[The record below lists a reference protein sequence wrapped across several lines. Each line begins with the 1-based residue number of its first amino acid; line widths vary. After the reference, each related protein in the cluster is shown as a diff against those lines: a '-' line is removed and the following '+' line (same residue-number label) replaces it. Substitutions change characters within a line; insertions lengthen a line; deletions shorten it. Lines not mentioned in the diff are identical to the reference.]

1 MTTSLAFAQMEISHT
16 GFQCFY
22 GRLVHGF
29 GVVVGRDCWARTEG
43 RKRNETLSIIG
54 FYLKCEKELLMKLA
68 KAYAAPYFDL
78 TR

>member
-1 MTTSLAFAQMEISHT
+1 MEIIST
-16 GFQCFY
+16 GFQYFY

-29 GVVVGRDCWARTEG
+29 GVVVGRDCWAPTEG

-54 FYLKCEKELLMKLA
+54 FYLECEKELPMKLA
-68 KAYAAPYFDL
+68 KAYPAPYFDL